1 MAAKNPELARDGF
14 KCFAGPF
21 AASEEHMMSSFI
33 NDAYRANKEV
43 RLSQTDAGMWI
54 WQRRRRAD

>member
-1 MAAKNPELARDGF
+1 MAAKNPKLACDGF

-21 AASEEHMMSSFI
+21 AASEEHMMSAFI

-43 RLSQTDAGMWI
+43 RLSQTSAGMWI
-54 WQRRRRAD
+54 WQRSRKAD